1 MKTGLLITTFN
12 RPEYLE
18 QCLYSVKQIDVKDE
32 LILLIVD
39 DKSTNAETLQMIQ
52 DFHFEKSTVR
62 KMYLTRNQGISHA
75 LRTGF
80 NYLFSCDC
88 DLVINLDADTIVK
101 QEFLT
106 SLIEL
111 KKQFS
116 DHIVSG
122 FNTQT
127 VDPKT
132 GKIRHR
138 TLSTFSD
145 HCRKKSIGG
154 INMVLNKN
162 DYLKKVLPALKKV
175 GHWDWNVCAL
185 VNKFIVSTP
194 SVVQHIGIDKGTNMN
209 NPDIAFDF

>member
-39 DKSTNAETLQMIQ
+39 DKSTNPETLQMIQ
-52 DFHFEKSTVR
+52 DFHFEKAKVR

-88 DLVINLDADTIVK
+88 DLVFNLDADTIVK

-106 SLIEL
+106 CLIEL

-138 TLSTFSD
+138 TLSTYSD
-145 HCRKKSIGG
+145 HCKKISVGG
-154 INMVLNKN
+154 INMVLDEMLYKSI
-162 DYLKKVLPALKKV
+162 VLPALKKPS
-175 GHWDWNVCAL
+175 HWDWNVCAS
-185 VNKFIVSTP
+185 VKEFIVSTP
-194 SVVQHIGIDKGTNMN
+194 SVVQHIGLEKGIHKN